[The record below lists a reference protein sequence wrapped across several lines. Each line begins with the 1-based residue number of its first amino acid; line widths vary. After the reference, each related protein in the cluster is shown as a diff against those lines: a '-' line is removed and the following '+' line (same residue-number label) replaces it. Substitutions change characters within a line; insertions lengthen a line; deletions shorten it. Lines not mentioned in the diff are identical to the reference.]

1 MTRCDILGV
10 GHLTGWLGHIRRPCS
25 SPISGSNQG
34 VSQQVL
40 VHSSANDIVLGLRAA
55 AYYQTQTWLSN
66 CPSQAEDM
74 GHGIVGHC
82 GIDIRWLGVHHRA
95 GHPPPLL
102 ERCDTHVRLRH
113 NGTTA
118 WTTTQL
124 SDTVQHVKP
133 ALFCRFP
140 GHRVVED
147 VAAVGLRHGH
157 ALPISI
163 LPTLQFC
170 GLYISTL
177 AIVFCYTAGSS
188 IP

>member
-1 MTRCDILGV
+1 M
-10 GHLTGWLGHIRRPCS
+10 
-25 SPISGSNQG
+25 
-34 VSQQVL
+34 
-40 VHSSANDIVLGLRAA
+40 
-55 AYYQTQTWLSN
+55 
-66 CPSQAEDM
+66 
-74 GHGIVGHC
+74 GHC

-102 ERCDTHVRLRH
+102 ERCDTHVRLHH

-133 ALFCRFP
+133 AVFCRFP

-163 LPTLQFC
+163 LPTPRSS
-170 GLYISTL
+170 GLYIPTL

>member
-1 MTRCDILGV
+1 M
-10 GHLTGWLGHIRRPCS
+10 
-25 SPISGSNQG
+25 
-34 VSQQVL
+34 
-40 VHSSANDIVLGLRAA
+40 
-55 AYYQTQTWLSN
+55 
-66 CPSQAEDM
+66 E
-74 GHGIVGHC
+74 HGIVGHC

-102 ERCDTHVRLRH
+102 ERCDTHVRLQH

-124 SDTVQHVKP
+124 SVRVQHVKP

-140 GHRVVED
+140 GHRAVED

-163 LPTLQFC
+163 LPTPRSS
-170 GLYISTL
+170 GLYIPTVSAVVLLLYCWLFNPLTFL
-177 AIVFCYTAGSS
+177 YQQLFFSRHAFHCSLLCSHVFNPLSFIYQRLIFAHLCSS
-188 IP
+188 GFPTYKKSVT

>member
-1 MTRCDILGV
+1 M
-10 GHLTGWLGHIRRPCS
+10 
-25 SPISGSNQG
+25 
-34 VSQQVL
+34 
-40 VHSSANDIVLGLRAA
+40 
-55 AYYQTQTWLSN
+55 
-66 CPSQAEDM
+66 
-74 GHGIVGHC
+74 GHC

-102 ERCDTHVRLRH
+102 EPCDTHVRLRH

-140 GHRVVED
+140 GHRAVED

-163 LPTLQFC
+163 LPTPRSC
-170 GLYISTL
+170 GLYIPTDISTIYIPTISAILL
-177 AIVFCYTAGSS
+177 ALQSLKFFISAALLFL
-188 IP
+188 

>member
-1 MTRCDILGV
+1 M
-10 GHLTGWLGHIRRPCS
+10 
-25 SPISGSNQG
+25 
-34 VSQQVL
+34 
-40 VHSSANDIVLGLRAA
+40 
-55 AYYQTQTWLSN
+55 
-66 CPSQAEDM
+66 E
-74 GHGIVGHC
+74 HGIVGHC
-82 GIDIRWLGVHHRA
+82 GIDIRWLSVHQRA

-140 GHRVVED
+140 GHRAVED